1 MTIPQRTGAILHL
14 GKFIRQFSR
23 NKVRKDM
30 QVRNTEAFFSRL
42 EEEIS
47 NAVHY
52 NGWFTRENV
61 LFALENWGE
70 SLTEENL
77 DKWIKPYNL
86 QEKPSKTVGI
96 VMAGNIPLVG
106 FHDFIS
112 VLVSGNNVLV
122 KQSSND
128 QRLLPIIAEYL
139 IAVEPLFKERIRFTT
154 GRLENFDAVI
164 ATGSNNTARYFEYY
178 FAGK

>member
-1 MTIPQRTGAILHL
+1 
-14 GKFIRQFSR
+14 
-23 NKVRKDM
+23 
-30 QVRNTEAFFSRL
+30 
-42 EEEIS
+42 
-47 NAVHY
+47 
-52 NGWFTRENV
+52 
-61 LFALENWGE
+61 
-70 SLTEENL
+70 
-77 DKWIKPYNL
+77 
-86 QEKPSKTVGI
+86 EKPSKTVGI

-164 ATGSNNTARYFEYY
+164 ATGSNNTDRYFEYH
-178 FAGK
+178 FAVKLSVIRKIRNSLTYLNRN